1 MSMPRFA
8 LGHKEEIS
16 GVMHRLSRHSGLAL
30 CGAAYLGV
38 GIPDCVR
45 SGDLAAQKIY
55 ADMTR

>member
-8 LGHKEEIS
+8 LGHREEIS

-30 CGAAYLGV
+30 CGSAYHGV

-45 SGDLAAQKIY
+45 SADLAVRKIY
-55 ADMTR
+55 ADMAR